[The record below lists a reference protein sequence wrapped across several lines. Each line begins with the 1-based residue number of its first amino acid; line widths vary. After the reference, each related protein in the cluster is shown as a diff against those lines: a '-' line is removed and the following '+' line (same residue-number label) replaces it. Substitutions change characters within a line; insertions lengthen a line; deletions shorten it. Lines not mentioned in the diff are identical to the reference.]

1 MSLVNTASFMEACQ
15 SFTAMLLRVLVLYK
29 PVVPISISFQGWLPS
44 KMPEEDHKSSTLFLV
59 TEKQ

>member
-1 MSLVNTASFMEACQ
+1 MEACQ

-29 PVVPISISFQGWLPS
+29 PVVPISISIQGWLPS
-44 KMPEEDHKSSTLFLV
+44 KMPEKDHKSSTLFRV